1 MSSDSDSDSERHTG
15 QPATPE
21 PSAVSAG
28 HTPAEAYAPAPTSD
42 AAAQPLPQWLIMLL
56 RDDSPLMR
64 CGS

>member
-1 MSSDSDSDSERHTG
+1 MSSDSDSERCVG

-28 HTPAEAYAPAPTSD
+28 HTSAEAYTSAPASD
-42 AAAQPLPQWLIMLL
+42 AAAQPLPQWLITLL